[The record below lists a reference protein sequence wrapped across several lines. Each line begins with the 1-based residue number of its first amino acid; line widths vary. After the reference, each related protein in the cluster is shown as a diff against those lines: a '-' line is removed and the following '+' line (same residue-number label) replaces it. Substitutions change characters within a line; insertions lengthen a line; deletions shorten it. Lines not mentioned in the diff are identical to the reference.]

1 MDITRRS
8 LVGTAA
14 GLTACA
20 ALGLNAA
27 AAVAATPEGQPIYE
41 GSARGMRGHI
51 TVHVTLCAANRP
63 TTST

>member
-14 GLTACA
+14 ALTACA

-41 GSARGMRGHI
+41 GS
-51 TVHVTLCAANRP
+51 TRP
-63 TTST
+63 FR